1 MRPESDPYPN
11 GFVAHINAKMWPY
24 PDGWFSDPV
33 ARAKAREVEQ
43 RGYDEMQRKAAGRP
57 YI

>member
-1 MRPESDPYPN
+1 MVKADPYP
-11 GFVAHINAKMWPY
+11 GGLIAHINAKMFPY
-24 PDGWFSDPV
+24 PDGWFCDPV

-43 RGYDEMQRKAAGRP
+43 RAYDEARAKAAGRP